1 MLKLINLLIVCCC
14 TFVSFS
20 QKYSFVTYSTEDGL
34 PQSQVTTMTQDAQG
48 YLWVG
53 TLGGLAKFDGTK
65 FTSYSSNQ
73 GLLNNRITSL
83 SYFEGKLW
91 VGHDGGISKISNDEV
106 TQIGFRGNGND
117 KSRSV
122 SEIIKFNNRIFVC
135 SNGGGL
141 FKVHKG
147 ELKKV
152 RLEDPL
158 YEKIRAAHVHE
169 DKLYL
174 ATKGGVLVT
183 EDGLSFKR
191 LAQFGK
197 DLSFS
202 GVDCNEDFVV
212 FSTYSSGV
220 FIQDLKTGVVKE
232 YSAEVLRHNVYGCYI
247 DQSGKVWLNTLGG
260 VVNINKDETVSFL
273 DDSNGLPV
281 NMITCFF
288 NDSEGNI
295 WIGSAGKGFFRIPSS
310 DFRYYDKTTGMP
322 TDLFLTGFQDRKGD
336 FYFGT
341 YDKGVTKKSANGTLT
356 ELDIEESTIWSS
368 VYDVNGKNFFGTS
381 SSLVEVGIGGSIK
394 TYQFEDNPNIPGT
407 KITSFYKD
415 TKGGMYVGG
424 NAGVSY
430 YINGVFTRLGKK
442 KDIDIGTV
450 YDIEVKDGKLY
461 CSTNLGIQ
469 VYENGTFTILDG
481 ADQVSYNIEQDS
493 DGVIWYGSEE
503 GLYRIVN
510 NKPER
515 VSLLE
520 DAGANFVAFLNFKD
534 DKLFIGTNNG
544 LFIVSELDEV
554 IPAFKRFGVSEG
566 IIDLESNQNSGFF
579 DDKGV
584 FWFGT
589 ASGLVSFHLNDE
601 AGISANP
608 KILLTS
614 ILLNYNEFD
623 YSKYSVQLNDI
634 GLPID
639 LELPY
644 SKNNLIFEVNGISL
658 VHHKGLKYQYMVEGL
673 RESWSSLS
681 ENSTI
686 TFTSLPAG
694 DFVLRVRA
702 VDVDGR
708 MSSEVVFPFIINDAY
723 YNRWWFILLVILGVT
738 SIVYF
743 IFRFRLKRL
752 ADLNEKEKLEYKS
765 RLLTLEQKS
774 MNASMNR
781 HFIFNSLN
789 SIQYFIN
796 TQDKL
801 SANKYLTNF
810 AKLIRKNLD
819 SATAKGNVITLEEE
833 LERLELYLSLESIRF
848 KGRFEYSVEKNG
860 VDVESV
866 LIPPMILQ
874 PFIENS
880 IIHGILPNESKKG
893 LIVIDVRKEGEFL
906 NISITDNGVGIN
918 QSMKKKSTLDGDH
931 RSQGMEITSKRI
943 ELIQKVSNNNI
954 ALEGPEEIVGDDGL
968 VNGTYVLIKIPLTDL
983 EI

>member
-1 MLKLINLLIVCCC
+1 MLKILSLLFVFCCA
-14 TFVSFS
+14 FVAMS

-83 SYFEGKLW
+83 SYFDNKLW
-91 VGHDGGISKISNDEV
+91 VGHDGGISTISNNEV
-106 TQIGFRGNGND
+106 KQIGFRGNGND

-122 SEIIKFNNRIFVC
+122 SDIIKFKERVFVC

-141 FKVHKG
+141 FKIQDG
-147 ELKKV
+147 QLKKV
-152 RLEDPL
+152 RLEDPH
-158 YEKIRAAHVHE
+158 YEKIRAAHVYE
-169 DKLYL
+169 GKMFL

-183 EDGLSFKR
+183 TDGLSFER
-191 LAQFGK
+191 LIQFDK

-202 GVDCNEDFVV
+202 GVDCNGDFIV

-220 FIQDLKTGVVKE
+220 YVQDLKTGDVKK
-232 YSAEVLRHNVYGCYI
+232 YSPEELRHNVYGCYI
-247 DQSGKVWLNTLGG
+247 DGAGKVWLNTLGG
-260 VVNINKDETVSFL
+260 VVNIEVDKSVSFL

-288 NDSEGNI
+288 NDSEDNI

-310 DFRYYDKTTGMP
+310 NFKYYDKSTGMP
-322 TDLFLTGFQDRKGD
+322 TDLFLTGFQDDRGD
-336 FYFGT
+336 YYFGT
-341 YDKGVTKKSANGTLT
+341 YDKGVTKRTSEGELST
-356 ELDIEESTIWSS
+356 LDIEESTIWSS
-368 VYDVNGKNFFGTS
+368 VHDVNGKSFFGTS
-381 SSLVEVGIGGSIK
+381 SSLVELSNDGVIK
-394 TYQFEDNPNIPGT
+394 TYTFDENPNIPGT

-415 TKGGMYVGG
+415 DQGGMFVGG

-430 YINGVFTRLGKK
+430 YFDGVFTRLGKK

-450 YDIEVKDGKLY
+450 YDIEYHNGKLF

-469 VYENGTFTILDG
+469 VYENGTFNMLPG
-481 ADQVSYNIEQDS
+481 ADQVSYNIERDNN
-493 DGVIWYGSEE
+493 GVIWYGSEE
-503 GLYRIVN
+503 GLYRIIN
-510 NKPER
+510 DTPQR
-515 VSLLE
+515 VMLLD
-520 DAGANFVAFLNFKD
+520 DAGANFVAFLNFKN
-534 DKLFIGTNNG
+534 DKLYIGTNNG
-544 LFIVSELDEV
+544 LFVVSNLNAEK
-554 IPAFKRFGVSEG
+554 PMFKRFGVSDG

-579 DDKGV
+579 DDQGK

-589 ASGLVSFHLNDE
+589 ASGLVSYQVDDE
-601 AGISANP
+601 VSSSANP

-623 YSKYSVQLNDI
+623 YAKYTTGLNDA
-634 GLPID
+634 GMPLD
-639 LELPY
+639 LELSY
-644 SKNNLIFEVNGISL
+644 SRNNLIFEVNGISL
-658 VHHKGLKYQYMVEGL
+658 VHHKGLKYQYLVEGL
-673 RESWSSLS
+673 RESWSTLS

-686 TFTSLPAG
+686 TFTNLPAG

-723 YNRWWFILLVILGVT
+723 YNRWWFILLVILGLT
-738 SIVYF
+738 SIVF
-743 IFRFRLKRL
+743 FFFRFRLKRL
-752 ADLNEKEKLEYKS
+752 ADINEKEKLEYKS
-765 RLLTLEQKS
+765 RLLSLEQKS

-848 KGRFEYSVEKNG
+848 KDRFDYCVEKNG

-866 LIPPMILQ
+866 LIPPMIMQ

-880 IIHGILPNESKKG
+880 IIHGILPNESKLG
-893 LIVIDVRKEGEFL
+893 LIRIVVEKKDGFL
-906 NISITDNGVGIN
+906 LITIEDNGVGIK
-918 QSMKKKSTLDGDH
+918 QSMKNKTAIDGDH

-954 ALEGPEEIVGDDGL
+954 SLEGPNEIIGKDGS
-968 VNGTYVLIKIPLTDL
+968 VNGTHVLIKIPLSDL

>member
-1 MLKLINLLIVCCC
+1 MLRVLSFLFVCCFS
-14 TFVSFS
+14 FVSFS
-20 QKYSFVTYSTEDGL
+20 QKYAFVTYSTEDGL
-34 PQSQVTTMTQDAQG
+34 PQSQVTSITQDAQG

-65 FTSYSSNQ
+65 FTSFSSNQ

-83 SYFEGKLW
+83 SFFDNKLW
-91 VGHDGGISKISNDEV
+91 VGHDGGISTISNNDV
-106 TQIGFRGNGND
+106 RQIGFRGNGND

-122 SEIIKFNNRIFVC
+122 SEIIKFNNRVYVC

-141 FKVHKG
+141 FKVYKN

-152 RLEDPL
+152 KLGDVL
-158 YEKIRAAHVHE
+158 YEKIRAAHVHGG
-169 DKLYL
+169 KLFL

-183 EDGLSFKR
+183 EDGVNFER
-191 LAQFGK
+191 LTQFDL

-220 FIQDLKTGVVKE
+220 FVQDLQSGKVKKYASE
-232 YSAEVLRHNVYGCYI
+232 ELRHNVYGCYI
-247 DQSGKVWLNTLGG
+247 DESGRIWLNTLGG
-260 VVNINKDETVSFL
+260 VVNINLDGSISFL
-273 DDSNGLPV
+273 DDTNGLPV

-310 DFRYYDKTTGMP
+310 DFKYYDKTTGMP
-322 TDLFLTGFQDRKGD
+322 TDLFLTGFQNENGD
-336 FYFGT
+336 YYFGT
-341 YDKGVTKKSANGTLT
+341 YDKGVTKKSADGVLS
-356 ELDIEESTIWSS
+356 ELNIEESTIWSS
-368 VYDVNGKNFFGTS
+368 VHDVNGKDFFGTS
-381 SSLVEVGIGGSIK
+381 SSLVEVNNDGSIR

-407 KITSFYKD
+407 KITSFFKD
-415 TKGGMYVGG
+415 EKGGMYIGG

-430 YINGVFTRLGKK
+430 YFNGQFKRLGKK

-450 YDIEVKDGKLY
+450 YDIEFKGEKLY

-469 VYENGTFTILDG
+469 VYENGTFNILEG
-481 ADQVSYNIEQDS
+481 ADQVSYNIERDGQ
-493 DGVIWYGSEE
+493 GVIWYGSEE

-510 NKPER
+510 DRPER

-520 DAGANFVAFLNFKD
+520 DAGANFVAFLNYKND
-534 DKLFIGTNNG
+534 QLFIGTNNG
-544 LFIVSELDEV
+544 LFIVSNLNEAV
-554 IPAFKRFGVSEG
+554 PSFKRFGVKDG

-579 DDKGV
+579 DDKGD

-589 ASGLVSFHLNDE
+589 ASGLVSFKLND
-601 AGISANP
+601 AIGVSADP

-614 ILLNYNEFD
+614 ILLNYNDFD
-623 YSKYSVQLNDI
+623 YSKYSADVDEF
-634 GLPID
+634 GLPLD
-639 LELPY
+639 LDLPY

-658 VHHKGLKYQYMVEGL
+658 VHHKGLKYQYLVEGL
-673 RESWSSLS
+673 IESWSSLS

-708 MSSEVVFPFIINDAY
+708 MSSEVVFPFVINDAY
-723 YNRWWFILLVILGVT
+723 YNRWWFILFMIIGVT
-738 SIVYF
+738 SIVFF

-752 ADLNEKEKLEYKS
+752 ADINEKEKLEYKS
-765 RLLTLEQKS
+765 RLLSLEQKS

-819 SATAKGNVITLEEE
+819 SATAKGNVISLEEE

-848 KGRFEYSVEKNG
+848 KDRFDYRVETNG

-866 LIPPMILQ
+866 LIPPMLMQ

-893 LIVIDVRKEGEFL
+893 LIVIDVRKVDGFL
-906 NISITDNGVGIN
+906 YISIEDNGMGIK
-918 QSMKKKSTLDGDH
+918 QSMKNKSTLDGDH

-943 ELIQKVSNNNI
+943 ELIHKVSNNNI
-954 ALEGPEEIVGDDGL
+954 SLEGPEEIIGNDGSI
-968 VNGTYVLIKIPLTDL
+968 NGTYVLIKIPLSDL